1 MEKIFIINE
10 TNSINDIIN
19 YLRGKKINF
28 SVGNDYLLHAGT
40 INGDCTIMKSL
51 T

>member
-19 YLRGKKINF
+19 YFYKH
-28 SVGNDYLLHAGT
+28 YT
-40 INGDCTIMKSL
+40 SL
-51 T
+51 SEYERVT